1 MSPDVAPLPLPSASS
16 ISATATSGVHVVK
29 LSGYSHAK
37 RLLGTGECVE
47 SAMFRAAGQ
56 FWRVKVYP
64 NGSREKCGPGAIALF
79 LSLVGGKYKGDV
91 RAMFQF
97 SLVRHGSKLLASAPD
112 GGRAPKVP
120 VTFNAEER
128 NWGFE
133 NDCLGGKLEDPEYLK
148 DDAILIRCD
157 ITVLAV
163 EQHDLDALDLL
174 CDCDNDGRLCEKL
187 HAHDGNNTKKKKKKK
202 ASQSSAAM
210 RPSASTIAVT
220 ASAGCHVVKL
230 SGYSQTNLIPGNGKH
245 MNSAFFWEAGH
256 VWRIR
261 CYPDGDREETAG
273 HVSLYLELAGEYSTN
288 VHAEFQFSLVPHGQL
303 TTAPR
308 GGGTRRGRWTFG
320 NKYVGNSRGFKDF
333 MAREKLEKSEY
344 LKDDC
349 FCVRCDVTA
358 MNKPVAKLRG
368 PEKLELLCHCN
379 DELCESIH
387 GPRKMEPPKAETL
400 DKPRRFLGLKK
411 MLLSC
416 IPIRAKTSQQQQ
428 PVFDVEYSRL

>member
-1 MSPDVAPLPLPSASS
+1 MSPDVASLPLPSASI

-37 RLLGTGECVE
+37 RLLGTGEFVQ

-64 NGSREKCGPGAIALF
+64 NGSRDKCGPSSIAPF
-79 LSLVGGKYKGDV
+79 LSLVGGNV
-91 RAMFQF
+91 RAKFRF
-97 SLVRHGSKLLASAPD
+97 SLVRHGGKLASAPD
-112 GGRAPKVP
+112 GGRAAAKAP
-120 VTFNAEER
+120 VTFNADER
-128 NWGFE
+128 DWGFE
-133 NDCLGGKLEDPEYLK
+133 NHGLGGKLEDPEYLK

-163 EQHDLDALDLL
+163 EQHNLDALDLL
-174 CDCDNDGRLCEKL
+174 CDCDNDGLCEKL
-187 HAHDGNNTKKKKKKK
+187 HAHDDKNTKKKKKKK
-202 ASQSSAAM
+202 ASQK
-210 RPSASTIAVT
+210 R
-220 ASAGCHVVKL
+220 
-230 SGYSQTNLIPGNGKH
+230 
-245 MNSAFFWEAGH
+245 AFRVDHRRDGERRVPPLFWEAGH
-256 VWRIR
+256 MWRIR

-288 VHAEFQFSLVPHGQL
+288 VHAEFQFSLVPHGHL
-303 TTAPR
+303 TAAPR

-320 NKYVGNSRGFKDF
+320 NKYVGNSCGFKDF

-358 MNKPVAKLRG
+358 MNKPVAKLRD

-379 DELCESIH
+379 VEICKSIH
-387 GPRKMEPPKAETL
+387 GPRKMEAPKAETL
-400 DKPRRFLGLKK
+400 GKPRRFLGLKK

>member
-1 MSPDVAPLPLPSASS
+1 MSPDVASLPLPSASI

-37 RLLGTGECVE
+37 RLLGTGEFVQ

-64 NGSREKCGPGAIALF
+64 NGSRDKCGPSSIAPF
-79 LSLVGGKYKGDV
+79 LSLVGGNV
-91 RAMFQF
+91 RAKFRF
-97 SLVRHGSKLLASAPD
+97 SLVRHGGKLASAPD
-112 GGRAPKVP
+112 GGRAAAKAP
-120 VTFNAEER
+120 VTFNADER
-128 NWGFE
+128 DWGFE
-133 NDCLGGKLEDPEYLK
+133 NHGLGGKLEDPEYLK

-163 EQHDLDALDLL
+163 EQHDLEALDLL
-174 CDCDNDGRLCEKL
+174 CDCDNDGLCEKL
-187 HAHDGNNTKKKKKKK
+187 HAHDDKNTKKKKKKK
-202 ASQSSAAM
+202 ASQKSPAAM

-230 SGYSQTNLIPGNGKH
+230 SGYSQTNLIPGNGNH
-245 MNSAFFWEAGH
+245 MNSALFWEAGH
-256 VWRIR
+256 MWRIR

-288 VHAEFQFSLVPHGQL
+288 VHAEFQFSLVPHGHL
-303 TTAPR
+303 TAAPR

-320 NKYVGNSRGFKDF
+320 NKYVGNSCGFKDF

-358 MNKPVAKLRG
+358 MNKPVAKLRD

-379 DELCESIH
+379 DELCKSIH
-387 GPRKMEPPKAETL
+387 GPRKMEAPEAETL
-400 DKPRRFLGLKK
+400 GKSRRFLGLKK